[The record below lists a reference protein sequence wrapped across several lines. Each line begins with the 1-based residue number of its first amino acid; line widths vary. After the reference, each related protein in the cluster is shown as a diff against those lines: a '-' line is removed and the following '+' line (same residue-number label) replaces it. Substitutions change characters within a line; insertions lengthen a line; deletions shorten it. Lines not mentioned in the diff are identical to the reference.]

1 MPSIEY
7 DRSTSSRRIFSTL
20 IVVTLLSLLLGSEDA
35 RATDLLWA
43 PPEVDGGSVDSASA
57 LEQAL
62 ISRDR
67 DVHRVTSLTG
77 QDLAEY
83 EAVFVCL
90 GVYPHTRPL
99 TLSEGH
105 QLLLYLQGG
114 GALFIEGGDIWG
126 YDILTPLN
134 TIDGISASADG
145 GSDLY
150 TIVSKTQ
157 IDSPFS
163 GLSAD
168 YFGEKS
174 ALDHIYAD
182 EPGARAVLSHSSG
195 NYHVG
200 ILHHG
205 ELSGFAPF
213 RLVGFSFEFGG
224 WAGDHQEL
232 VEAILISLELEAGC
246 NIQPPTTPRC
256 LQENQGVYL
265 SWQNLDVYSSI
276 ELFRNELLIATL
288 PFPTSSHFDPLPGA
302 GVHVYHCRVSSGPD
316 CSASSGSCTEE
327 ISSAPTFRR
336 GDLNGTLTLDV
347 SDVIRLLLALFQP
360 GSDLPCPDAGDA
372 NDSGRLEIG
381 DALTMLLRIF
391 DGGAPLPAPG
401 LENCGSDPTADNL
414 ENCSPTCT
422 P

>member
-1 MPSIEY
+1 M
-7 DRSTSSRRIFSTL
+7 TL
-20 IVVTLLSLLLGSEDA
+20 TIAVMLSLLLGSECA

-43 PPEVDGGSVDSASA
+43 PSEVDGGAVDSATA

-62 ISRDR
+62 LSRDR
-67 DVHRVTSLTG
+67 QVLRVTSLT
-77 QDLAEY
+77 DETLEDY

-90 GVYPHTRPL
+90 GVYPHSRPL

-105 QLLLYLQGG
+105 QLLLYLQSG

-157 IDSPFS
+157 IDSPYS

-168 YFGEKS
+168 YLGEKS

-195 NYHVG
+195 HYHVG
-200 ILHHG
+200 VLHHG

-224 WAGDHQEL
+224 WAGDQQQL
-232 VEAILISLELEAGC
+232 VEAILISLELEVGC

-256 LQENQGVYL
+256 LRENQGIYL

-276 ELFRNELLIATL
+276 DLFRNEHLIATL
-288 PFPTSSHFDPLPGA
+288 PFPTSSHFDPLPGP
-302 GVHVYHCRVSSGPD
+302 GVHVYHCRVSSGPH
-316 CSASSGSCTEE
+316 CSASSGSCSEE
-327 ISSAPTFRR
+327 IPNDPTFRR

-347 SDVIRLLLALFQP
+347 SDVVRLLLALFQP
-360 GSDLPCPDAGDA
+360 GSELPCPDAGDA
-372 NDSGRLEIG
+372 NDSGILEIS
-381 DALTMLLRIF
+381 DALTMLIRIF
-391 DGGAPLPAPG
+391 EGGAPLPAPG
-401 LENCGSDPTADNL
+401 LESCGSDPTADNL